1 MEKDIRLSFRYSE
14 DEYVEAVQMYYF
26 KNNVLRIYILAA
38 SILACFG
45 LYYLFIN
52 IHPLLGLILV
62 ILGVFIYAVSIYI
75 IMINPRKFYKS
86 QPLLKAEL
94 YFTFMED
101 GVLFQLKDDIKELNW
116 DYYSNYIENKKYIYL
131 IYGKKLFT
139 IIPKRA
145 INNDTK
151 IKKLKVLL
159 ENNIR
164 KI

>member
-1 MEKDIRLSFRYSE
+1 MEKDMRINFRYSE

-26 KNNVLRIYILAA
+26 KNIVLRIYILAA

-86 QPLLKAEL
+86 QPQLKAEL

-101 GVLFQLKDDIKELNW
+101 GVLFQLKDDIKELAW

-139 IIPKRA
+139 IIPKRTF
-145 INNDTK
+145 NSDTK

-159 ENNIR
+159 KNNIR